1 LSAFVQ
7 VQGRRVRVSSLDK
20 VLWPA
25 AGFTKG
31 EMLDYYV
38 RAAPALLPHLSG
50 RPITLR
56 RLPEGV
62 DEGGWYQNDCPPG
75 RPSWVRA
82 ETVVWPSGRAWEF
95 CAVDDLPTLVW
106 VANMGTIELHPF
118 LALRGRLDHPTAV
131 VFDLDPGPPA
141 DLTDCCRVALR
152 LRTLL
157 DEVNLAGFAKVSG
170 ALGVHVLVPL
180 NSEHSWQET
189 KAFARGLATMLADES
204 PGAVV
209 DRQQR
214 RLRAGKVLVDWL
226 QNDPTR
232 STVAPYSLRAE
243 GWPTISAPVT
253 WGEVEQTAVEGPH
266 ELLVFEPATVLERLD
281 QHGDLFRP
289 VIEVEQR
296 LPFVSA

>member
-1 LSAFVQ
+1 LSSLVE
-7 VQGRRVRVSSLDK
+7 VEGRRLRVSSLEK
-20 VLWPA
+20 VLWPK

-38 RAAPALLPHLSG
+38 RVAPALLPHLVG

-75 RPSWVRA
+75 RPRWVRVEA
-82 ETVVWPSGRAWEF
+82 VVWPSGRTWNF

-106 VANMGTIELHPF
+106 VANLGTIELHPF
-118 LALRGRLDHPTAV
+118 LALRSRLERPTAV

-141 DLTDCCRVALR
+141 GLPECCRVALR
-152 LRTLL
+152 LRALL
-157 DEVNLAGFAKVSG
+157 EQAALAAFPKVSG
-170 ALGVHVLVPL
+170 ALVLHVLVPL
-180 NSEHSWQET
+180 NTEHSWQET
-189 KAFARGLATMLADES
+189 KAFARGLAAELAQQHPDEI
-204 PGAVV
+204 V

-214 RLRAGKVLVDWL
+214 RVRTGKVLVDWL

-243 GWPTISAPVT
+243 GWPTVSLPVT
-253 WGEVEQTAVEGPH
+253 WQEVEGAAADGRADS
-266 ELLVFEPATVLERLD
+266 LVFETDAALERLD
-281 QHGDLFRP
+281 RLGDLFAP
-289 VIEVEQR
+289 MLELEQR
-296 LPFVSA
+296 LPALD

>member
-1 LSAFVQ
+1 LSSVVD
-7 VQGRRVRVSSLDK
+7 VQGRRLRVSSLDK

-38 RAAPALLPHLSG
+38 RAAPALLPHLAG

-62 DEGGWYQNDCPPG
+62 DEAGWYQNDCPPG
-75 RPSWVRA
+75 RPSWVRI
-82 ETVVWPSGRAWEF
+82 ETVAWPSGRAWNF

-106 VANMGTIELHPF
+106 VANLGTIELHPF
-118 LALRGRLDHPTAV
+118 LALRAQLERPTALV
-131 VFDLDPGPPA
+131 LDLDPGPPA
-141 DLTDCCRVALR
+141 GLADCCRIALR

-157 DEVNLAGFAKVSG
+157 DAAGLAGFPKVSG
-170 ALGVHVLVPL
+170 ALGLHVLVPL
-180 NSEHSWQET
+180 NSEYSWQEA
-189 KAFARGLATMLADES
+189 KAFARSLATTLVRES
-204 PGAVV
+204 PDEVV

-243 GWPTISAPVT
+243 GWPTVSAPVT
-253 WGEVEQTAVEGPH
+253 WEEVEGAAGEGGAVS
-266 ELLVFEPATVLERLD
+266 LVFEPGAALERLER
-281 QHGDLFRP
+281 HGDLFGP
-289 VIEVEQR
+289 VLDLEQR
-296 LPFVSA
+296 LPPPLD

>member
-1 LSAFVQ
+1 LSSFVQ

-38 RAAPALLPHLSG
+38 RAAPALLPYLTG

-62 DEGGWYQNDCPPG
+62 EEGGWYQNDCPPG
-75 RPSWVRA
+75 RPSWVRV

-95 CAVDDLPTLVW
+95 CAVDDLSTLVW

-118 LALRGRLDHPTAV
+118 LALRARLDHPTAV

-141 DLTDCCRVALR
+141 DLTDCCRIALR

-157 DEVNLAGFAKVSG
+157 DGVGLAGFAKVSG
-170 ALGVHVLVPL
+170 ALGLHVLVPL

-243 GWPTISAPVT
+243 GWPTVSAPVT
-253 WGEVEQTAVEGPH
+253 WEEVEQAAVEGPH
-266 ELLVFEPATVLERLD
+266 ELLVFEPSTVLERLD

-289 VIEVEQR
+289 VIELEQR
-296 LPFVSA
+296 LPFV